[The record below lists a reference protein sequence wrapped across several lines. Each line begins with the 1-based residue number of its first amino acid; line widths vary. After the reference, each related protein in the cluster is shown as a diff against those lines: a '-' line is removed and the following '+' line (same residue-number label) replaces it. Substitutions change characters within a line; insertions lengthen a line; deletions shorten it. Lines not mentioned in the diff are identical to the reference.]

1 MTRCSRSL
9 ECGCKRSFQRNV
21 IFVFCLKTLSAAAL
35 FFVVFPSADTYWQF
49 HLKTGVDDT
58 ETLLMMMEEDVA
70 APCCCGAWG
79 TYVRIYEDMTG
90 GILHLHL
97 YIGGRIEVRGGVCER
112 EEEEEETV
120 DRIHQNSPDHLR
132 LLCLPVRPCHVR

>member
-1 MTRCSRSL
+1 MCLQAVISEECVFFLL
-9 ECGCKRSFQRNV
+9 EDAFSSG
-21 IFVFCLKTLSAAAL
+21 FV
-35 FFVVFPSADTYWQF
+35 FVVFPCADTYWQF

-97 YIGGRIEVRGGVCER
+97 YIGGKI
-112 EEEEEETV
+112 
-120 DRIHQNSPDHLR
+120 
-132 LLCLPVRPCHVR
+132 

>member
-9 ECGCKRSFQRNV
+9 ECVCKRSFRRNA
-21 IFVFCLKTLSAAAL
+21 ILFLFLLEDAFSSGFV
-35 FFVVFPSADTYWQF
+35 FVVFPCADTYWQF

-58 ETLLMMMEEDVA
+58 ETLLMMEEDVA

-90 GILHLHL
+90 GFCIC
-97 YIGGRIEVRGGVCER
+97 ICI
-112 EEEEEETV
+112 
-120 DRIHQNSPDHLR
+120 
-132 LLCLPVRPCHVR
+132 